1 MKKNIRQFFLL
12 NTLATGTIHIIN
24 RFISTTAEMKN
35 ILNTEKGQFY
45 NWKNGSIFFT
55 KRGTGSPILLVHS
68 LDPICSSKEWTNLI
82 KKLEKNH
89 TVYTID
95 LLGCGRSDKPF
106 LTYTN
111 YLYVQLITDFINDI
125 INEKVDV
132 ITSNRSLSFVVLA
145 HNNNKSIINK
155 IIGINPPELESLK
168 INPDKYAP
176 IRKSL
181 LEIPII
187 GTFVYHIFISN
198 INITKTFRERFYAKP
213 QLVSSKLIDAFYEA
227 AHKKNS
233 GGKYLMASI
242 EGHYTDNSI
251 NHALEKIDIP
261 LYLIQSRYGN
271 HFVKKI
277 DKYCNLNDNIEAAYI
292 SNAKELPHL
301 EVANKLYEIIDMFLN
316 NLE

>member
-1 MKKNIRQFFLL
+1 MKKNVRQFVILT
-12 NTLATGTIHIIN
+12 TLAAGTMHILN
-24 RFISTTAEMKN
+24 RFVTTTAEMKN
-35 ILNTEKGQFY
+35 ILTTAKGQFY
-45 NWKNGSIFFT
+45 NWRNGEIFYT
-55 KRGTGSPILLVHS
+55 KRGEGSPILLVHS

-82 KKLEKNH
+82 KKLEKKH

-111 YLYVQLITDFINDI
+111 FLYVQLITDFIKEVI
-125 INEKVDV
+125 GEKTDV

-145 HNNNKSIINK
+145 HNNDNEIINK

-168 INPDKYAP
+168 INPDKYATV
-176 IRKSL
+176 RKTL
-181 LEIPII
+181 LELPII

-198 INITKTFRERFYAKP
+198 RNITKTFGEKFYAKP
-213 QLVSSKLIDAFYEA
+213 EHVSTKLIDAFYEG

-251 NHALEKIDIP
+251 NHALEKLNIP

-271 HFVKKI
+271 NFVKKV
-277 DKYCNLNDNIEAAYI
+277 DEYCNFNNNIEAAYV

-301 EVANKLYEIIDMFLN
+301 EVTDKLYEIVDMFLN
-316 NLE
+316 N

>member
-1 MKKNIRQFFLL
+1 MKKNVRQFVLL
-12 NTLATGTIHIIN
+12 TTLATGTMHIIN
-24 RFISTTAEMKN
+24 RFITDTAEMKN
-35 ILNTEKGQFY
+35 ILTTAKGQFY
-45 NWKNGSIFFT
+45 NWKNGEIFYT

-106 LTYTN
+106 MTYTN
-111 YLYVQLITDFINDI
+111 FLYVQLITDFIKDVI
-125 INEKVDV
+125 GEKVDV

-145 HNNNKSIINK
+145 HNNNKEIIKSIV
-155 IIGINPPELESLK
+155 GINPPELESLK
-168 INPDKYAP
+168 INPDKYATV
-176 IRKSL
+176 RKTL
-181 LEIPII
+181 LELPII
-187 GTFVYHIFISN
+187 GTFIYHIMISN
-198 INITKTFRERFYAKP
+198 ANITKTFQKKFYAKP
-213 QLVSSKLIDAFYEA
+213 QLVSTKLIDAFYEG

-271 HFVKKI
+271 NFVKKI
-277 DKYCNLNDNIEAAYI
+277 DEYCNLNDSIEAAYI

-301 EVANKLYEIIDMFLN
+301 EVTGKLYEIIDMFLN
-316 NLE
+316 N

>member
-1 MKKNIRQFFLL
+1 MKKNVRQFILL
-12 NTLATGTIHIIN
+12 STLATGTIHIVN
-24 RFISTTAEMKN
+24 RFITTTAEMKN
-35 ILNTEKGQFY
+35 ILTTTKGQFY
-45 NWKNGSIFFT
+45 NWKNGEIFYT
-55 KRGTGSPILLVHS
+55 KRGEGSPVLLVHS

-111 YLYVQLITDFINDI
+111 FLYVQLITDFIKDVI
-125 INEKVDV
+125 GEKVDV

-145 HNNNKSIINK
+145 HNNDKEIINN
-155 IIGINPPELESLK
+155 IVAINPPELESLK
-168 INPDKYAP
+168 INPDKYASV
-176 IRKSL
+176 RKTV
-181 LEIPII
+181 LELPII
-187 GTFVYHIFISN
+187 GTFVYHILISN
-198 INITKTFRERFYAKP
+198 ANITKTFQERFYAKP
-213 QLVSSKLIDAFYEA
+213 QLVSSKLIDAFYEG

-251 NHALEKIDIP
+251 NHALEKLDIP

-271 HFVKKI
+271 NFVKKI
-277 DKYCNLNDNIEAAYI
+277 DAYCNLNDSIEAAYI

-301 EVANKLYEIIDMFLN
+301 EVTGKLYEIIDMFLN
-316 NLE
+316 N

>member
-1 MKKNIRQFFLL
+1 MKKNVRQFILL
-12 NTLATGTIHIIN
+12 TTLATGTIHIVN

-35 ILNTEKGQFY
+35 LLTTEKGQFY
-45 NWKNGSIFFT
+45 NWKNGSIFYT

-111 YLYVQLITDFINDI
+111 YLFVQIITDFINDI
-125 INEKVDV
+125 IGEKVDV
-132 ITSNRSLSFVVLA
+132 IASNRSLSFVLLA
-145 HNNNKSIINK
+145 HNNNKEIINK

-176 IRKSL
+176 VRKTL
-181 LEIPII
+181 LEIPVI

-198 INITKTFRERFYAKP
+198 VNITKTFRERFYAKP
-213 QLVSSKLIDAFYEA
+213 QLISSKIIDAFYEG
-227 AHKKNS
+227 AHKKSS

-251 NHALEKIDIP
+251 NHALEKLDIP

-271 HFVKKI
+271 NFVKKI
-277 DKYCNLNDNIEAAYI
+277 DTYCSLNDSIEAAYI

-301 EVANKLYEIIDMFLN
+301 EVSEKLHEIVNMFLN
-316 NLE
+316 N

>member
-1 MKKNIRQFFLL
+1 MKVL
-12 NTLATGTIHIIN
+12 
-24 RFISTTAEMKN
+24 
-35 ILNTEKGQFY
+35 
-45 NWKNGSIFFT
+45 
-55 KRGTGSPILLVHS
+55 LLVHS

-82 KKLEKNH
+82 KKLEKKH

-111 YLYVQLITDFINDI
+111 FLYVQLITDFIKDVI
-125 INEKVDV
+125 GEKTDV
-132 ITSNRSLSFVVLA
+132 ITSNRSLSFVLLA
-145 HNNNKSIINK
+145 HNNDNEIINK

-168 INPDKYAP
+168 INPDKYATV
-176 IRKSL
+176 RKTL
-181 LEIPII
+181 LELPII

-198 INITKTFRERFYAKP
+198 TNITKIFRERFYAKP
-213 QLVSSKLIDAFYEA
+213 QHVSSKLIDAFYEG

-251 NHALEKIDIP
+251 NHALEKLDIP
-261 LYLIQSRYGN
+261 LYLIQSRYGTD
-271 HFVKKI
+271 FVKKI
-277 DKYCNLNDNIEAAYI
+277 DDYCNLNRNIEAAYI

-301 EVANKLYEIIDMFLN
+301 EVTDKLYEIIDMFLI
-316 NLE
+316 

>member
-1 MKKNIRQFFLL
+1 MKKNVRQFILL
-12 NTLATGTIHIIN
+12 TTLAAGTIHVLN
-24 RFISTTAEMKN
+24 RFITTTAEMKN
-35 ILNTEKGQFY
+35 ILTTTKGQFY
-45 NWKNGSIFFT
+45 NWRNGEIFYT
-55 KRGTGSPILLVHS
+55 KRGEGSPVLLVHS

-111 YLYVQLITDFINDI
+111 FLYVQLITDFIKDVI
-125 INEKVDV
+125 GEKVDV
-132 ITSNRSLSFVVLA
+132 IASNRSLSFVVLA
-145 HNNNKSIINK
+145 HNNNKEIINK

-168 INPDKYAP
+168 INPDKYASV
-176 IRKSL
+176 RKTL

-198 INITKTFRERFYAKP
+198 ANITKTFQERFYAKP
-213 QLVSSKLIDAFYEA
+213 QLVSTKLIDAFYEG

-251 NHALEKIDIP
+251 NHALEKLDIP

-271 HFVKKI
+271 NFVKKI
-277 DKYCNLNDNIEAAYI
+277 DAYCELNDSIEAAYI

-301 EVANKLYEIIDMFLN
+301 EVTSKLYEIVNMFLN
-316 NLE
+316 N

>member
-1 MKKNIRQFFLL
+1 MKKNVRQFVLL
-12 NTLATGTIHIIN
+12 TTLAAGTIHVVN
-24 RFISTTAEMKN
+24 RFITTTADMKN
-35 ILNTEKGQFY
+35 ILTTSKGQFY
-45 NWKNGSIFFT
+45 NWKNGEIFYT
-55 KRGTGSPILLVHS
+55 KRGEGSPVLLVHS

-111 YLYVQLITDFINDI
+111 FLYVQLITDFIKDVI
-125 INEKVDV
+125 GEKVDV
-132 ITSNRSLSFVVLA
+132 IASNRSLSFVILA
-145 HNNNKSIINK
+145 HNNNKEIINK

-168 INPDKYAP
+168 INPDKYASV
-176 IRKSL
+176 RKTL
-181 LEIPII
+181 LELPII
-187 GTFVYHIFISN
+187 GTFVYHILISN
-198 INITKTFRERFYAKP
+198 RNITKTFQERFYSKP
-213 QLVSSKLIDAFYEA
+213 QLVSTKLIDAFYEG

-251 NHALEKIDIP
+251 NHALEKLDIP

-271 HFVKKI
+271 NFVKKI
-277 DKYCNLNDNIEAAYI
+277 DAYCDLNDSIEAAYI

-301 EVANKLYEIIDMFLN
+301 EVTGKLFEIIDMFLN
-316 NLE
+316 N

>member
-1 MKKNIRQFFLL
+1 MKKNIRQFALL
-12 NTLATGTIHIIN
+12 TTLATGTIHIIN
-24 RFISTTAEMKN
+24 RFISTTADMKN
-35 ILNTEKGQFY
+35 ILTTSKGQFY
-45 NWKNGSIFFT
+45 NWKNGSIFYT
-55 KRGTGSPILLVHS
+55 KRGTGSPVLLVHS

-106 LTYTN
+106 LTYTS
-111 YLYVQLITDFINDI
+111 YIFVQLITDFINDVI
-125 INEKVDV
+125 GEKTDV

-145 HNNNKSIINK
+145 HNNNKEIINK

-168 INPDKYAP
+168 INPDKYASV
-176 IRKSL
+176 RKTL
-181 LEIPII
+181 LEIPIL
-187 GTFVYHIFISN
+187 GTFVYHLFISN
-198 INITKTFRERFYAKP
+198 ANITKTFRERFFAKP
-213 QLVSSKLIDAFYEA
+213 QLVSTKFIDAFYEG
-227 AHKKNS
+227 AHKQNS

-251 NHALEKIDIP
+251 NHALEKLDIP

-271 HFVKKI
+271 HFVQKI
-277 DKYCNLNDNIEAAYI
+277 DEYCHMNDNIEAAYI

-301 EVANKLYEIIDMFLN
+301 EVADKLYEIIDMFLN
-316 NLE
+316 N

>member
-12 NTLATGTIHIIN
+12 NTLATGTIYIIN
-24 RFISTTAEMKN
+24 SFISTTAEMKN
-35 ILNTEKGQFY
+35 ILTTEKGQFY
-45 NWKNGSIFFT
+45 NWKNGSIFYT

-82 KKLEKNH
+82 KKLEKDH

-111 YLYVQLITDFINDI
+111 YLYVQLITDFINNI
-125 INEKVDV
+125 ICEKVDV
-132 ITSNRSLSFVVLA
+132 IASNRSLSFVVLA
-145 HNNNKSIINK
+145 HNNNTKIINK

-176 IRKSL
+176 VRKTL
-181 LEIPII
+181 LEIPIL
-187 GTFVYHIFISN
+187 GTFIYHIFISN

-213 QLVSSKLIDAFYEA
+213 QLVSSKLIDAFYEG

-251 NHALEKIDIP
+251 NHALEKLNIP
-261 LYLIQSRYGN
+261 LYLIQSRYGK
-271 HFVKKI
+271 HFVQKI
-277 DKYCNLNDNIEAAYI
+277 DEYCNLNENIEAAYI